1 MKCLAAI
8 EKIDSLLTLPTNVNA
23 HSPFIICMIANVTIA
38 HLSACRFIY
47 EGKKLT
53 GGRDKIRLTM
63 GILKRLSEHWAL
75 GKRTYHEIGII
86 AREVLCLTTD
96 KIHAPAPAIPEIE
109 EPQLDLG
116 SLNMLPGPDL
126 DFCALF
132 DYSVPG
138 IAEDTPQLI
147 L

>member
-1 MKCLAAI
+1 
-8 EKIDSLLTLPTNVNA
+8 
-23 HSPFIICMIANVTIA
+23 MIANVTIA
-38 HLSACRFIY
+38 HLSACRFVY

-53 GGRDKIRLTM
+53 RGRDKIRLTM

-86 AREVLCLTTD
+86 AREILCLTTD
-96 KIHAPAPAIPEIE
+96 KIHARALTIPEIE

-116 SLNMLPGPDL
+116 PLNMLPGPDL
-126 DFCALF
+126 DFCALL